1 VKKITF
7 LLISIL
13 PAYAWSQTEI
23 DYEVNYTE
31 NTQLVNS
38 FYGISFNVPRGWFGK
53 VPDGGTAL
61 ILAEKTDQM
70 NIMIMFNEFDPDK
83 LLTEMQQEMTFQGIT
98 FVPAGNIRR
107 DGMRWYGDYKV
118 SGLQQ
123 EAKAQADV
131 RVGRYNTGIIS
142 ILISPT
148 ATFEAGKKDLAAL
161 LSSVVFTPPE
171 KPQYAAAAGITQP
184 WNEYLKGRSL
194 KYFYTQGQFSDT
206 DFIDLCGNGT
216 FVRYNEA
223 ISGGYT
229 GSGFVAGGE
238 VGKWTATGQG
248 DHGILFLTKQDGV
261 KLEFSIEYTNGSK
274 GTGLY
279 LAGKRYYIEISK
291 QCN

>member
-1 VKKITF
+1 MKNT
-7 LLISIL
+7 LLPLIFIL
-13 PAYAWSQTEI
+13 PLYAWSQTEI

-31 NTQLVNS
+31 NTKLVNS
-38 FYGISFNVPRGWFGK
+38 FYGISFKVPPGWFGK
-53 VPDGGTAL
+53 VPDGASAL

-70 NIMIMFNEFDPDK
+70 NIMIMFNEFEPDK
-83 LLTEMQQEMTFQGIT
+83 LLAEMQQEMTFQGIT
-98 FVPAGNIRR
+98 FVPDGNVSR

-118 SGLQQ
+118 NGLQQ
-123 EAKAQADV
+123 EAKAQTDV

-148 ATFEAGKKDLAAL
+148 ASFEAGKKDLASL
-161 LSSVVFTPPE
+161 LSTVVFTPPK
-171 KPQYAAAAGITQP
+171 KPQYATTAGITQP

-229 GSGFVAGGE
+229 GTGFVAGGE
-238 VGKWTATGQG
+238 MGRWMATGQG
-248 DHGILFLTKQDGV
+248 DNGMLVLTKQDGV
-261 KLEFSIEYTNGSK
+261 RLEFQIEYTNGSK

-279 LAGKRYYIEISK
+279 LDGKRYYIEASK